1 MSAEKAPISYKI
13 SNLNAK
19 FIEQGIDLQTI
30 FTYTKRILMLEVIKE
45 TFKFFIYIPSKY
57 EMYIDNAFRML
68 GIATYELIDE
78 EDKEAGEDP
87 DTLFYSKLPIENL
100 RRKKNSKAKSLTR
113 FLPLVSESPIK
124 LIYADEYFLSYITRH
139 NEVDS
144 LISLSPYNKDKGYF
158 YLTDLEFVYGN
169 MDKLNSE
176 FAKFEKALN
185 KVVYDKLSVEVDS
198 AKVSIERAQKII
210 NTLNPKK
217 EKDKFTEDIDNLNK
231 YYINDKVKKERAR
244 VQMIAV
250 RSTNLNK
257 MFDIENIT
265 YMMKELK

>member
-1 MSAEKAPISYKI
+1 MASPAPISYKI

-19 FIEQGIDLQTI
+19 FVEQGIELQTI
-30 FTYTKRILMLEVIKE
+30 FTYSKRILLLEVTKDA
-45 TFKFFIYIPSKY
+45 FKFFIYIPSKY
-57 EMYIDNAFRML
+57 EMYIDTSFRLL

-78 EDKEAGEDP
+78 EDKGTEENP

-100 RRKKNSKAKSLTR
+100 RRKKNSKAKSLAR

-124 LIYADEYFLSYITRH
+124 LIYVDEYFVSYITRH

-169 MDKLNSE
+169 MDKLTNE
-176 FAKFEKALN
+176 LTKFEKALIT
-185 KVVYDKLSVEVDS
+185 VVYDKLSVEVDS
-198 AKVSIERAQKII
+198 AKGSVARAQKSIQSLDPKSEKKTFTERVDKL
-210 NTLNPKK
+210 NTYLTNEKFK
-217 EKDKFTEDIDNLNK
+217 EKATTKLIA
-231 YYINDKVKKERAR
+231 ER
-244 VQMIAV
+244 
-250 RSTNLNK
+250 SLNLNK
-257 MFDIENIT
+257 MFNIEHIT